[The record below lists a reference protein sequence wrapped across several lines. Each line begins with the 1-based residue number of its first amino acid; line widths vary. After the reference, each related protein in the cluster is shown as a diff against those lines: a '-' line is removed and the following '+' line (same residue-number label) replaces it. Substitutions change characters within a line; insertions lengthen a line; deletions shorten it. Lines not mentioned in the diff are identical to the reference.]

1 MRVGTIRCFH
11 PFYVCALN
19 LELEPAI
26 NRVNGL
32 KLIIILNMSHLI
44 INSPNK
50 NKFALVSDQAQV
62 ELEQYT
68 FIIIENSVISNDK
81 INLLLLQKAKKR
93 NKKPRLLL
101 VKVAKSQKVLSRSLY
116 LEPKTVFKFDY
127 FNFPATKQDFFKSI
141 NCGTFND

>member
-62 ELEQYT
+62 ELE
-68 FIIIENSVISNDK
+68 
-81 INLLLLQKAKKR
+81 
-93 NKKPRLLL
+93 
-101 VKVAKSQKVLSRSLY
+101 
-116 LEPKTVFKFDY
+116 
-127 FNFPATKQDFFKSI
+127 
-141 NCGTFND
+141 